1 MPDGTADGD
10 SERKARESLLAKADE
25 VWRED
30 PALGS
35 RDDIACYLRAY
46 FQRVA
51 TEDLASPSRMA
62 AVAEAHVR
70 LGRSRPQGRPLVQVR
85 EPGRAHLERAGS
97 ASLVVDIVTDDMPYL
112 VDSVTTELNRHEA
125 EIQLLVHPVLR
136 VRRDV
141 TGTLRGIV
149 GVCEDPAE
157 LDAGELSES
166 WMHVELGPPRDR
178 VSADELAADL
188 RRVLDDVRVAV
199 EDQPRMGTAARAL
212 AGELDAGSGPVPG
225 QDARDDDAGESA
237 DLLRW
242 LAEGNFLFLGYREYD
257 VLDEPDGVRLRAV
270 PGTGL
275 GILRHDRQGAGTEG
289 RLPTQVAVR
298 AVDPDERLVLAKANS
313 RSTVYRASYLDYVSV
328 KAVDQTGK
336 VTREFRFLGLYTHA
350 AHTAPVTGVPV
361 LRRKLAYVLAAAGIP
376 RDSHD
381 GEDLVE
387 ILEDY
392 PREELFEIT
401 PEELT
406 PIALGVLRLSERK
419 QTRLFLRRDRYG
431 RYMSCLVYLPRDR
444 YTTKVRLRAQ
454 GILTEALHG
463 ASVEYSANVGDS
475 ALARLYVVVRANRG
489 QAVPQVDATALERR
503 LAAAVRSWD
512 EDVVAEAIR
521 VLGEERA
528 QPLLDLAETGIPETY
543 KADVSAK
550 DAVEDL
556 STMLELRT
564 SGTEFAVRLVTEP
577 ERWTLVV
584 YRSGT
589 PITLSDVLPQLQ
601 HMGLEVVDEHPYQ
614 FTGGSKAASFWVYE
628 FGLRPPAVAP
638 SASLREIFEEAL
650 TALWFGRTEDDGF
663 NALVLTA
670 GLTWRE
676 VTLLRA
682 CAKYLRQGG
691 MRFSEDYVQRVLRSN
706 GAITRLLVR
715 LFESRFDPDRQN
727 GVAERCEAITEEIRG
742 QLDDVTSLD
751 ADRILRSYLAL
762 IDATLRTNYY
772 AKGGL
777 GGGFPPAGGDS
788 PGGIEGPRTLTL
800 KFNPENLPGLAFP
813 RPKYEI
819 FVHSPRLE
827 AVHLRFG
834 RVARGGLR
842 WSDRQEDFRT
852 EVLGLVKAQEVKNAV
867 IVPAGAKGGF
877 VCKRLPDPAGREAYQ
892 AEVLACYQ
900 TFIAS
905 MLDVTDNIVDD
916 KVVPPS
922 GVVRRD
928 GDDPYLVVAADK
940 GTATF
945 SDTANEIAARYGFWL
960 GDAFASGGSEG
971 YDHKKMG
978 ITARGAWES
987 VKWHFAALG
996 LNLDTDDFTVAGIGD
1011 MSGDVFGN
1019 GMLLSEHIKLVAAFD
1034 HRHVFLDPDPDP
1046 AASFAE
1052 RRRMFEL
1059 PRSSWADYDETLISA
1074 GGGVW
1079 PRTAKSVPVSAQVR
1093 AVLGLDSGVSAL
1105 SPDDLISAVLSA
1117 PVDLLWNGGVGTYIK
1132 ATTESQA
1139 DVGDRS
1145 NDAVRVDATRVRARV
1160 IGEGGNLG
1168 LTQAARIQYSLGGG
1182 LMNTDFIDNSAGVDT
1197 SDHEVNIKILLAD
1210 AIRDGAI
1217 PASGRH
1223 HLLEEMTGEVASLVL
1238 RHNYGQNMALAVA
1251 RSQAPSLLHV
1261 HARYLRKLIKDK
1273 VLSPAR
1279 DVLPDEREIAERR
1292 SSGVGLTNPELALLL
1307 AHTKISAAEDVLESG
1322 LPDDPYLRRVLDGY
1336 FPAPL
1341 RERFADRMESH
1352 PLRREIIT
1360 TSVVNEMIDT
1370 SGTTFLFRLI
1380 EETGASVP
1388 DLTRAWVV
1396 ARDVFEMPAFW
1407 RQVEDLEGQ
1416 VGETARITLL
1426 LEGRKLTERATR
1438 WLLHNR
1444 RPPFDLASTVDFF
1457 ADGVRTVR
1465 AGMPKLLT
1473 GRDLAGVEERRDSYA
1488 QLDVP
1493 LDLAEPVAAMAPTY
1507 AAFDIVQV
1515 AASAGRGVEETAEV
1529 YFDLADRLQITR
1541 LRDRI
1546 TALPREDRW
1555 STMARAA
1562 LRDDLYAA
1570 LASLAADVLG
1580 ASGAGGAKSPEE
1592 RLAAWAA
1599 RNEAAV
1605 GMAAQ
1610 TLSEIWETER
1620 FTFTTLSVALRAIRT
1635 LVAASS
1641 LPDAE
1646 LPSHQPPP
1654 GHPARPAIPPARPS
1668 RPPGHPAPASPAHPA
1683 RPGRR
1688 ATTAAPPGP
1697 HLQHRPRQP
1706 RSDTPCAR
1714 PQHPPGRPLRLPGG
1728 RRP

>member
-1 MPDGTADGD
+1 MPDGYTD
-10 SERKARESLLAKADE
+10 EARDALLAKA
-25 VWRED
+25 REAWKDD
-30 PALGS
+30 PALDAQALGDGS
-35 RDDIACYLRAY
+35 GDDSVFCYLRTY
-46 FQRVA
+46 YQRLA
-51 TEDLASPSRMA
+51 TEDLAPPSRLA
-62 AVAEAHVR
+62 AVAEAHAR
-70 LGRSRPQGRPLVQVR
+70 LGVRRPQGRALVQVR
-85 EPGRAHLERAGS
+85 EPDGAHLNPVSGS
-97 ASLVVDIVTDDMPYL
+97 GLVVDIVTDDMPYL

-125 EIQLLVHPVLR
+125 EILLLVHPLLR

-141 TGTLRGIV
+141 TGGLRGIL
-149 GVCEDPAE
+149 GVCADDDPAATADE
-157 LDAGELSES
+157 QTES
-166 WMHVELGPPRDR
+166 WIHVELAPPRDR
-178 VSADELAADL
+178 ITAEALAADL
-188 RRVLDDVRVAV
+188 RHVLDDVRVAA
-199 EDQPRMGTAARAL
+199 EDQLRMGSVARRL
-212 AGELDAGSGPVPG
+212 ADDLGGEPGSEEAEHG
-225 QDARDDDAGESA
+225 

-242 LAEGNFLFLGYREYD
+242 LSGGNFLFLGYREYD
-257 VLDEPDGVRLRAV
+257 LLPTEDGAALRAV

-275 GILRHDRQGAGTEG
+275 GILRHARPG
-289 RLPTQVAVR
+289 RDSVRKLSSQVARR
-298 AVDPDERLVLAKANS
+298 AQDPDERLVLAKANS
-313 RSTVYRASYLDYVSV
+313 RSTVYRANYLDYVSV
-328 KAVDQTGK
+328 KKHGADGTVTG
-336 VTREFRFLGLYTHA
+336 ELRFVGLYTHT
-350 AHTAPVTGVPV
+350 AHTAPIAGIPV
-361 LRRKLAYVLAAAGIP
+361 LRRKLAQVLATAGLS

-381 GEDLVE
+381 GKDLVE
-387 ILEDY
+387 ILEDF
-392 PREELFEIT
+392 PREELFEMSAG
-401 PEELT
+401 ELT

-431 RYMSCLVYLPRDR
+431 RYMSCLLYLPRDR

-454 GILTEALHG
+454 DILKTELHG
-463 ASVEYSANVGDS
+463 VSEDYSAMVGDS
-475 ALARLYVVVRANRG
+475 ALARLYVVVRGKPGRP
-489 QAVPQVDATALERR
+489 VPQVDPAALERK

-512 EDVVAEAIR
+512 EDLSADATR

-528 QPLLDLAETGIPETY
+528 RALLDLCSVGIPETY
-543 KADVSAK
+543 KADVSAQ
-550 DAVEDL
+550 DAVDDL
-556 STMLELRT
+556 STMLQLRE
-564 SGTEFAVRLVTEP
+564 SGTEFAVRLVEHP

-589 PITLSDVLPQLQ
+589 LITLSDVLPQLQ

-614 FTGGSKAASFWVYE
+614 FGGTSDPGSFWIYE
-628 FGLRPPAVAP
+628 FGLRPPAAA
-638 SASLREIFEEAL
+638 ASGGLRQIFEDAL
-650 TALWFGRTEDDGF
+650 TALWNGQTEDDGF
-663 NALVLTA
+663 NALVVTA

-682 CAKYLRQGG
+682 CAKYLRQAG

-706 GAITRLLVR
+706 GAITRLLIR
-715 LFESRFDPDRQN
+715 LFESRFDPVRQS
-727 GVAERCEAITEEIRG
+727 GASERCEAITEEIRG
-742 QLDDVTSLD
+742 QLDEVVSLD
-751 ADRILRSYLAL
+751 ADRILRSYLAV

-772 AKGGL
+772 KQE
-777 GGGFPPAGGDS
+777 S
-788 PGGIEGPRTLTL
+788 PGGADGPRPLVLKLDPGSVPGLTL
-800 KFNPENLPGLAFP
+800 P
-813 RPKYEI
+813 RPKFEI

-842 WSDRQEDFRT
+842 WSDRLEDFRT

-867 IVPAGAKGGF
+867 IVPSGAKGGF
-877 VCKRLPDPAGREAYQ
+877 VCKRLPDSSDREAYQ
-892 AEVLACYQ
+892 AEVLACYK
-900 TFIAS
+900 TFIAA

-916 KVVPPS
+916 KVVPPL

-996 LNLDTDDFTVAGIGD
+996 LNPDSDDFTAVGVGD

-1019 GMLLSEHIKLVAAFD
+1019 GMLLSRHTRLIAAFD
-1034 HRHVFLDPDPDP
+1034 HRHIFIDPAPDP
-1046 AASFAE
+1046 AESFAE
-1052 RRRMFEL
+1052 RERMFAL
-1059 PRSSWADYDETLISA
+1059 PRSSWADYDQALISP

-1079 PRTAKSVPVSAQVR
+1079 PRTLKSVPVSQQVR
-1093 AVLGLDSGVSAL
+1093 TALGIDATVTAL
-1105 SPDDLISAVLSA
+1105 SPDELISAILAA
-1117 PVDLLWNGGVGTYIK
+1117 PVDLLWNGGIGTYVK
-1132 ATTESQA
+1132 ASSESHA

-1145 NDAVRVDATRVRARV
+1145 NDAVRIDATRLRARV
-1160 IGEGGNLG
+1160 VGEGGNLG
-1168 LTQAARIQYSLGGG
+1168 FTQAARIEYSLGGG

-1223 HLLEEMTGEVASLVL
+1223 QLLNEMTDEVAALVL
-1238 RHNYGQNMALAVA
+1238 RHNYRQNMALAVA

-1261 HARYLRKLIKDK
+1261 HARYLRKLIRDK
-1273 VLSPAR
+1273 RLSTEQ

-1292 SSGVGLTNPELALLL
+1292 SSGHGLTNPELALLL
-1307 AHTKISAAEDVLESG
+1307 AHTKIAAGEDVLESS
-1322 LPDDPYLRRVLDGY
+1322 LPDDPYLRRVLDAY

-1341 RERFADRMESH
+1341 RARFADRMEAH

-1360 TSVVNEMIDT
+1360 TSAVNEMIDT

-1388 DLTRAWVV
+1388 DLTRAWLV
-1396 ARDVFEMPAFW
+1396 AREVFDMPAFW
-1407 RQVEDLEGQ
+1407 GQVEGLEGQ
-1416 VGETARITLL
+1416 IGIDAQIMLL
-1426 LEGRKLTERATR
+1426 LEGRKLTERAAR

-1444 RPPFDLASTVDFF
+1444 RPPFDIQATVGFF

-1465 AGMPKLLT
+1465 SGLPKLLT
-1473 GRDLAGVEERRDSYA
+1473 GRDLSGFEERRDSY
-1488 QLDVP
+1488 LDLGVP
-1493 LDLAEPVAAMAPTY
+1493 LDLAERVAAMVPTY

-1515 AASAGRGVEETAEV
+1515 AASAKRGIEETAEV

-1570 LASLAADVLG
+1570 LASLTQDVLG
-1580 ASGAGGAKSPEE
+1580 VSGPDGPRSPEE
-1592 RLAAWAA
+1592 RLAVWVS

-1605 GMAAQ
+1605 AMAAQ
-1610 TLSEIWETER
+1610 TLGEIWESER
-1620 FTFTTLSVALRAIRT
+1620 FTFTTLSVALRAVRT

-1641 LPDAE
+1641 LPDAV
-1646 LPSHQPPP
+1646 
-1654 GHPARPAIPPARPS
+1654 
-1668 RPPGHPAPASPAHPA
+1668 
-1683 RPGRR
+1683 
-1688 ATTAAPPGP
+1688 
-1697 HLQHRPRQP
+1697 
-1706 RSDTPCAR
+1706 
-1714 PQHPPGRPLRLPGG
+1714 
-1728 RRP
+1728 